1 VEVGELGYTNC
12 AESDSSNTRS
22 GIVDASWSVGDLG
35 QKDRR
40 EFVAPASN
48 GVALQVER
56 GGVDGVEWYE
66 TEESV

>member
-1 VEVGELGYTNC
+1 VGG
-12 AESDSSNTRS
+12 
-22 GIVDASWSVGDLG
+22 LG

-56 GGVDGVEWYE
+56 GGVDGVESYE

>member
-1 VEVGELGYTNC
+1 M
-12 AESDSSNTRS
+12 
-22 GIVDASWSVGDLG
+22 GDLG

-40 EFVAPASN
+40 EFIAPASN

-56 GGVDGVEWYE
+56 GGVDGVESHE